1 MRKEWR
7 SFITPLW
14 IQQISNKLIGE
25 LEAAKKT
32 NSDISTQFVKREK
45 DYKINKE
52 ALQIQIQELKNELF
66 SSTQKF
72 KEIEDEFEGKLE
84 QIMADVSLRANK

>member
-7 SFITPLW
+7 SFITPSW

-45 DYKINKE
+45 DYKVNKE
-52 ALQIQIQELKNELF
+52 ALQTQIQELKNELF